1 MPCTNSVASEDFA
14 DFIAPYFTAPE
25 EFMRSQGTD
34 CIDFVNS
41 TLAVVY
47 VPLSTVTP
55 FTYTSYTYSAVPKL
69 YSLLDVTSMDT
80 AGITAASEL
89 PVLGNQGAGV
99 IVGFV
104 DTGINYTDS
113 LFRNADG
120 STRIIGIWDQTIE
133 PTTALDTGAFQDSDK
148 PRSIS
153 EEFNSEDSRNLNL
166 SVNSNSSTNS
176 SNFDYINNG
185 SLETAFDFPALYG
198 TQYTAAQ
205 INQALNSDDPASIVP
220 TRDENGHGTFLASIA
235 AGNRDERAGFSGAAP
250 RASIAMVKLKPAKQ
264 YLRDFYLIQDGTDA
278 YQENDIMMGVSYL
291 YFLARKYSMPLVVCI
306 PLGTNMGSH
315 MGMSRLGQY
324 LNQVSLS
331 NGSAVITAAGN
342 ETGAR
347 HHFRAVMDADTDEV
361 TAELRVGER
370 EAGFSME
377 LWAEDVGVYTVG
389 FISPTGE
396 VAREI
401 SVPLR
406 GENTVSFLLEQSQIT
421 VYTQIADVSA
431 GSQFIFMR
439 FEKPM
444 SGIWRILIRNS
455 LDIRETFH
463 LWLPVRGFISD
474 ETYFLRPDPDTI
486 VTDPGNAQYPITVT
500 AYDHT
505 RNSIYIHASRGYS
518 RSGQIKPDLAAP
530 GVNILG
536 ASASGRRL
544 TRMSGTSV
552 SAAHLAGA
560 AAILLHWGVLDG
572 NYPYLNTPVLKSIFV
587 RGAQRNPALTY
598 PNREFGYGT
607 LDLYEA
613 FLRLRNI

>member
-1 MPCTNSVASEDFA
+1 MSCTNSVASEDFA
-14 DFIAPYFTAPE
+14 DFIAPYFTTPE
-25 EFMRSQGTD
+25 EFIRSQGTD

-55 FTYTSYTYSAVPKL
+55 STYTSYTYSAVPKL
-69 YSLLDVTSMDT
+69 YSLLDVTSMDA
-80 AGITAASEL
+80 AGITPAGEL
-89 PVLGNQGAGV
+89 PVLNNQGAGV

-113 LFRNADG
+113 LFRNVDG
-120 STRIIGIWDQTIE
+120 STRIIGIWDQTNN
-133 PTTALDTGAFQDSDK
+133 SD
-148 PRSIS
+148 
-153 EEFNSEDSRNLNL
+153 
-166 SVNSNSSTNS
+166 NSNNIE
-176 SNFDYINNG
+176 N
-185 SLETAFDFPALYG
+185 ETAKPFSAFSALYG
-198 TQYTAAQ
+198 TQYTAEE
-205 INQALNSDDPASIVP
+205 INLALSSDNPASIVP

-250 RASIAMVKLKPAKQ
+250 QASIAMVKLKPAKQ
-264 YLRDFYLIQDGTDA
+264 YLRDFYLIQDGADA

-347 HHFRAVMDADTDEV
+347 HHFRAVMDASTDEV

-377 LWAEDVGVYTVG
+377 LWAENMGVYTVG

-406 GENTVSFLLEQSQIT
+406 GENTVSFLLEQTQIT

-439 FEKPM
+439 FENPM

-463 LWLPVRGFISD
+463 LWLPVRGFITD
-474 ETYFLRPDPDTI
+474 ETYFLRPDPDTTI
-486 VTDPGNAQYPITVT
+486 TDPGNARYPITVT

-505 RNSIYIHASRGYS
+505 KNSIYIHASRGYS
-518 RSGQIKPDLAAP
+518 LSGRIKPDLAAP

-536 ASASGRRL
+536 ASVSGRRL

-560 AAILLHWGVLDG
+560 AAILLNWGVLNA

-607 LDLYEA
+607 LNLYEA
-613 FLRLRNI
+613 FLHLRNL

>member
-1 MPCTNSVASEDFA
+1 MSCTNSVASEDFA
-14 DFIAPYFTAPE
+14 DFIAPYFTTPE
-25 EFMRSQGTD
+25 EFIRSQGTD

-55 FTYTSYTYSAVPKL
+55 STYTSYTYSAVPKL
-69 YSLLDVTSMDT
+69 YSLLDVTSMDA
-80 AGITAASEL
+80 AGITPAGEL
-89 PVLGNQGAGV
+89 PVLNNQGAGV

-113 LFRNADG
+113 LFRNVDG
-120 STRIIGIWDQTIE
+120 STRIIGIWDQTNN
-133 PTTALDTGAFQDSDK
+133 SD
-148 PRSIS
+148 
-153 EEFNSEDSRNLNL
+153 
-166 SVNSNSSTNS
+166 NSNNIE
-176 SNFDYINNG
+176 N
-185 SLETAFDFPALYG
+185 ETVKPFSAFSALYG
-198 TQYTAAQ
+198 TQYTAEE
-205 INQALNSDDPASIVP
+205 INLALNSDNPASIVP

-250 RASIAMVKLKPAKQ
+250 QASIAMVKLKPAKQ
-264 YLRDFYLIQDGTDA
+264 YLRDFYLIQDGAEA

-347 HHFRAVMDADTDEV
+347 HHFRAVMDASTDEV

-377 LWAEDVGVYTVG
+377 LWAENMGVYTVG

-406 GENTVSFLLEQSQIT
+406 GENTVSFLLEQTQIT
-421 VYTQIADVSA
+421 VYTQIADVSS

-439 FEKPM
+439 FETPM

-463 LWLPVRGFISD
+463 IWLPVRGFISD

-486 VTDPGNAQYPITVT
+486 ITDPGNARYPITVT

-505 RNSIYIHASRGYS
+505 KNSIYIHASRGYS
-518 RSGQIKPDLAAP
+518 LSGRIKPDLAAP

-536 ASASGRRL
+536 ASVSGRRL

-560 AAILLHWGVLDG
+560 AAILLNWGVLNA

-613 FLRLRNI
+613 FLHLRNL

>member
-1 MPCTNSVASEDFA
+1 MSCTNSVASEDFA
-14 DFIAPYFTAPE
+14 DFIAPYFTTPE
-25 EFMRSQGTD
+25 EFIRSQGTD

-55 FTYTSYTYSAVPKL
+55 STYTSYTYSAVPKL
-69 YSLLDVTSMDT
+69 YSLLDVTSMDA
-80 AGITAASEL
+80 AGITPAGEL
-89 PVLGNQGAGV
+89 PVLNNQGSGV

-113 LFRNADG
+113 LFRNVDG
-120 STRIIGIWDQTIE
+120 STRIIGIWDQTNN
-133 PTTALDTGAFQDSDK
+133 SD
-148 PRSIS
+148 
-153 EEFNSEDSRNLNL
+153 
-166 SVNSNSSTNS
+166 NSNNIE
-176 SNFDYINNG
+176 N
-185 SLETAFDFPALYG
+185 ETAKPFSAFSALYG
-198 TQYTAAQ
+198 TQYTAEE
-205 INQALNSDDPASIVP
+205 INLALNSDNPASIVP

-264 YLRDFYLIQDGTDA
+264 YLRDFYLIRDGADA
-278 YQENDIMMGVSYL
+278 YQENDILMGVSYL
-291 YFLARKYSMPLVVCI
+291 YALAREYSMPLVVCI
-306 PLGTNMGSH
+306 ALGTNMGSH
-315 MGMSRLGQY
+315 MGTSRLGQY

-347 HHFRAVMDADTDEV
+347 HHFQAVMNADTDEI
-361 TAELRVGER
+361 TAELRVGEQ
-370 EAGFSME
+370 ETGFSME
-377 LWAEDVGVYTVG
+377 LWANEVGVYTVG

-396 VAREI
+396 VAKEI
-401 SVPLR
+401 PVPLR
-406 GENTVSFLLEQSQIT
+406 GENTLSFLLEQTQIT

-439 FEKPM
+439 FERPM

-474 ETYFLRPDPDTI
+474 ETYFLRPDPDTTI
-486 VTDPGNAQYPITVT
+486 TDPGNAQYPITVT

-536 ASASGRRL
+536 ASASGIRL
-544 TRMSGTSV
+544 TRMSGPSV
-552 SAAHLAGA
+552 AAAHLAGA
-560 AAILLHWGVLDG
+560 AAILLHWGLLNG
-572 NYPYLNTPVLKSIFV
+572 SYPYLNTPVLKSIFV

-598 PNREFGYGT
+598 PNREYGYGT
-607 LDLYEA
+607 LDLHEA
-613 FLRLRNI
+613 FLHLRNL

>member
-1 MPCTNSVASEDFA
+1 MSCTNSVASEDFA
-14 DFIAPYFTAPE
+14 DFIAPYFTTPE
-25 EFMRSQGTD
+25 EFIRSQGTD

-55 FTYTSYTYSAVPKL
+55 STYTSYTYSAVPKL
-69 YSLLDVTSMDT
+69 YSLLDVTSMDA
-80 AGITAASEL
+80 AGITPAGEL
-89 PVLGNQGAGV
+89 PVLNNQGAGV

-113 LFRNADG
+113 LFRNVDG
-120 STRIIGIWDQTIE
+120 STRIIGIWDQTNN
-133 PTTALDTGAFQDSDK
+133 SD
-148 PRSIS
+148 
-153 EEFNSEDSRNLNL
+153 
-166 SVNSNSSTNS
+166 NSNNIE
-176 SNFDYINNG
+176 N
-185 SLETAFDFPALYG
+185 ETAKPFSAFSALYG
-198 TQYTAAQ
+198 TQYTAEE
-205 INQALNSDDPASIVP
+205 INLALNSDNPASIVP

-250 RASIAMVKLKPAKQ
+250 QASIAMVKLKPAKQ
-264 YLRDFYLIQDGTDA
+264 YLRDFYLIQDGAEA

-306 PLGTNMGSH
+306 PLGTNIGSH

-377 LWAEDVGVYTVG
+377 LWAENMGAYTVG

-406 GENTVSFLLEQSQIT
+406 GENTVSFLLEQTQIT

-439 FEKPM
+439 FENPM

-463 LWLPVRGFISD
+463 IWLPVRGFITD

-486 VTDPGNAQYPITVT
+486 ITDPGNARYPITVT

-505 RNSIYIHASRGYS
+505 KNSIYIHASRGYS
-518 RSGQIKPDLAAP
+518 LSGRIKPDLAAP

-536 ASASGRRL
+536 ASVSGRRL

-560 AAILLHWGVLDG
+560 AAILLNWGVLNA

-607 LDLYEA
+607 LNLYEA
-613 FLRLRNI
+613 FLHLRNL

>member
-1 MPCTNSVASEDFA
+1 MSCTNSVASEDFA
-14 DFIAPYFTAPE
+14 DFIAPYFTTPE
-25 EFMRSQGTD
+25 EFIRSQGTD

-55 FTYTSYTYSAVPKL
+55 STYTSYTYSAVPKL
-69 YSLLDVTSMDT
+69 YSLLDVTSMDA
-80 AGITAASEL
+80 AGITPAGEL
-89 PVLGNQGAGV
+89 PVLNNQGAGV

-113 LFRNADG
+113 LFRNVDG
-120 STRIIGIWDQTIE
+120 STRIIGIWDQTNN
-133 PTTALDTGAFQDSDK
+133 SD
-148 PRSIS
+148 
-153 EEFNSEDSRNLNL
+153 
-166 SVNSNSSTNS
+166 NSNNIE
-176 SNFDYINNG
+176 N
-185 SLETAFDFPALYG
+185 ETAKPFSAFSALYG
-198 TQYTAAQ
+198 TQYTAEE
-205 INQALNSDDPASIVP
+205 INLALNSDNPASIVP
-220 TRDENGHGTFLASIA
+220 TRDENGHGTFQIIA

-250 RASIAMVKLKPAKQ
+250 QASIAMVKLKPAKQ
-264 YLRDFYLIQDGTDA
+264 YLRDFYLIRDGADA

-377 LWAEDVGVYTVG
+377 LWAENMGAYTVG

-406 GENTVSFLLEQSQIT
+406 GENTVSFLLEQTQIT

-439 FEKPM
+439 FENPM

-463 LWLPVRGFISD
+463 IWLPVRGFISD

-486 VTDPGNAQYPITVT
+486 ITDPGNARYPITVT

-505 RNSIYIHASRGYS
+505 KNSIYIHASRGYS
-518 RSGQIKPDLAAP
+518 LSGRIKPDLAAP

-536 ASASGRRL
+536 ASVSGRRL

-560 AAILLHWGVLDG
+560 AAILLNWGVLNA

-607 LDLYEA
+607 LNLYEA
-613 FLRLRNI
+613 FLHLRNL

>member
-1 MPCTNSVASEDFA
+1 MSCTNSVASEDFA
-14 DFIAPYFTAPE
+14 DFIAPYFTTPE
-25 EFMRSQGTD
+25 EFIRSQGTD
-34 CIDFVNS
+34 CVDFVNS

-69 YSLLDVTSMDT
+69 YSLLDVTSMDA
-80 AGITAASEL
+80 AGITTASGL
-89 PVLGNQGAGV
+89 PALGNQGAGV

-104 DTGINYTDS
+104 DTGINYMDP
-113 LFRNADG
+113 LFRNVDG
-120 STRIIGIWDQTIE
+120 STRIIGIWDQTNN
-133 PTTALDTGAFQDSDK
+133 SD
-148 PRSIS
+148 
-153 EEFNSEDSRNLNL
+153 
-166 SVNSNSSTNS
+166 NSNNIE
-176 SNFDYINNG
+176 N
-185 SLETAFDFPALYG
+185 ETAKPFSAFSALYG

-205 INQALNSDDPASIVP
+205 INLALNSDNPASIVP

-264 YLRDFYLIQDGTDA
+264 YLRDFYLIQDGAEA

-377 LWAEDVGVYTVG
+377 LWAENMGAYTVG

-406 GENTVSFLLEQSQIT
+406 GENTVSFLLEQTQIT

-439 FEKPM
+439 FENPM

-463 LWLPVRGFISD
+463 IWLPVRGFISD
-474 ETYFLRPDPDTI
+474 ETYFLRPDPDTTI
-486 VTDPGNAQYPITVT
+486 TDPGNARYPITVT

-505 RNSIYIHASRGYS
+505 KNSIYIHASRGYS
-518 RSGQIKPDLAAP
+518 LSGRIKPDLAAP

-536 ASASGRRL
+536 ASVSGRRL

-560 AAILLHWGVLDG
+560 AAILLNWGVLNA

-598 PNREFGYGT
+598 PNREFGYGM

-613 FLRLRNI
+613 FLRLRNL

>member
-1 MPCTNSVASEDFA
+1 MSCTNSVASEDFA
-14 DFIAPYFTAPE
+14 DFIAPYFTTPE
-25 EFMRSQGTD
+25 EFIRSQGTD

-55 FTYTSYTYSAVPKL
+55 STYTSYTYSAVPKL
-69 YSLLDVTSMDT
+69 YSLLDVTSMDA
-80 AGITAASEL
+80 AGITAAGEL
-89 PVLGNQGAGV
+89 PVLNNQGAGV

-113 LFRNADG
+113 LFRNVDG
-120 STRIIGIWDQTIE
+120 STRIIGIWDQTNN
-133 PTTALDTGAFQDSDK
+133 SD
-148 PRSIS
+148 
-153 EEFNSEDSRNLNL
+153 
-166 SVNSNSSTNS
+166 NSNNIE
-176 SNFDYINNG
+176 N
-185 SLETAFDFPALYG
+185 ETAKPFSAFSALYG
-198 TQYTAAQ
+198 TQYTAEE
-205 INQALNSDDPASIVP
+205 INLALNSDNPASIVP

-250 RASIAMVKLKPAKQ
+250 QASIAMVKLKPAKQ
-264 YLRDFYLIQDGTDA
+264 YLRDFYLIQDGAEA

-306 PLGTNMGSH
+306 PLGTNIGSH

-347 HHFRAVMDADTDEV
+347 HHFRAVMDASTDEV

-377 LWAEDVGVYTVG
+377 LWAENMGVYTVG

-406 GENTVSFLLEQSQIT
+406 GENTVSFLLEQTQIT

-439 FEKPM
+439 FETPM

-463 LWLPVRGFISD
+463 LWLPVRGFITD

-486 VTDPGNAQYPITVT
+486 ITDPGNARYPITVT

-505 RNSIYIHASRGYS
+505 KNSIYIHASRGYS
-518 RSGQIKPDLAAP
+518 LSGRIKPDLAAP

-536 ASASGRRL
+536 ASVSGRRL

-560 AAILLHWGVLDG
+560 AAILLNWGVLNA

-613 FLRLRNI
+613 FLHLRNL

>member
-1 MPCTNSVASEDFA
+1 MSCTSSVASEDFA
-14 DFIAPYFTAPE
+14 DFIAPYFTTPE
-25 EFMRSQGTD
+25 EFIRSQGTD

-55 FTYTSYTYSAVPKL
+55 STYTSYTYSAVPKL
-69 YSLLDVTSMDT
+69 YSLLDVTSMDA
-80 AGITAASEL
+80 AGITPAGEL
-89 PVLGNQGAGV
+89 PVLNNQGAGV

-113 LFRNADG
+113 LFRNVDG
-120 STRIIGIWDQTIE
+120 STRIIGIWDQTNN
-133 PTTALDTGAFQDSDK
+133 SD
-148 PRSIS
+148 
-153 EEFNSEDSRNLNL
+153 
-166 SVNSNSSTNS
+166 NSNNIE
-176 SNFDYINNG
+176 N
-185 SLETAFDFPALYG
+185 ETAKPFSAFSALYG
-198 TQYTAAQ
+198 TQYTAEE
-205 INQALNSDDPASIVP
+205 INLALNSDNPASIVP

-250 RASIAMVKLKPAKQ
+250 QASIAMVKLKPAKQ
-264 YLRDFYLIQDGTDA
+264 YLRDFYLIQDGAEA

-377 LWAEDVGVYTVG
+377 LWAENMGAYTVG

-406 GENTVSFLLEQSQIT
+406 GENTVSFLLEQTQIT
-421 VYTQIADVSA
+421 VYTQIADVSS

-439 FEKPM
+439 FENPM

-463 LWLPVRGFISD
+463 IWLPVRGFISD
-474 ETYFLRPDPDTI
+474 ETYFLRPDPDTTI
-486 VTDPGNAQYPITVT
+486 TDPGNARYPITVT

-505 RNSIYIHASRGYS
+505 KNSIYIHASRGYS
-518 RSGQIKPDLAAP
+518 LSGQIKPDLAAP

-536 ASASGRRL
+536 ASVSGRRL

-560 AAILLHWGVLDG
+560 AAILLNWGVLNA

-607 LDLYEA
+607 LNLYEA
-613 FLRLRNI
+613 FLHLRNL

>member
-1 MPCTNSVASEDFA
+1 MSCTNSVASEDFA
-14 DFIAPYFTAPE
+14 DFIAPYFTTPE
-25 EFMRSQGTD
+25 EFIRSQGTD

-55 FTYTSYTYSAVPKL
+55 STYTSYTYSAVPKL
-69 YSLLDVTSMDT
+69 YSLLDVTSMDA
-80 AGITAASEL
+80 AGITAAGEL
-89 PVLGNQGAGV
+89 PVLNNQGAGV

-113 LFRNADG
+113 LFRNVDG
-120 STRIIGIWDQTIE
+120 STRIIGIWDQTNN
-133 PTTALDTGAFQDSDK
+133 SD
-148 PRSIS
+148 
-153 EEFNSEDSRNLNL
+153 
-166 SVNSNSSTNS
+166 NSNNIE
-176 SNFDYINNG
+176 N
-185 SLETAFDFPALYG
+185 ETAKPFSAFSALYG
-198 TQYTAAQ
+198 TQYTAEE
-205 INQALNSDDPASIVP
+205 INLALNSDNPASIVP

-250 RASIAMVKLKPAKQ
+250 QASIAMVKLKPAKQ
-264 YLRDFYLIQDGTDA
+264 YLRDFYLIQDGAEA

-377 LWAEDVGVYTVG
+377 LWAENMGAYTVG

-406 GENTVSFLLEQSQIT
+406 GENTVSFLLEQTQIT
-421 VYTQIADVSA
+421 VYTQIADVSS

-439 FEKPM
+439 FENPM

-463 LWLPVRGFISD
+463 IWLPVRGFISD

-486 VTDPGNAQYPITVT
+486 ITDPGNARYPITVT

-505 RNSIYIHASRGYS
+505 KNSIYIHASRGYS
-518 RSGQIKPDLAAP
+518 LSGRIKPDLAAP

-536 ASASGRRL
+536 ASVSGRRL

-560 AAILLHWGVLDG
+560 AAILLNWGVLNA

-607 LDLYEA
+607 LNLYEA
-613 FLRLRNI
+613 FLHLRNL

>member
-1 MPCTNSVASEDFA
+1 MSCTNSVASEDFA
-14 DFIAPYFTAPE
+14 DFIAPYFTTPE
-25 EFMRSQGTD
+25 EFIRSQGTD

-55 FTYTSYTYSAVPKL
+55 STYTSYTYSAVPKL
-69 YSLLDVTSMDT
+69 YSLLDVTSMDA
-80 AGITAASEL
+80 AGITPAGEL
-89 PVLGNQGAGV
+89 PVLNNQGAGV

-113 LFRNADG
+113 LFRNVDG
-120 STRIIGIWDQTIE
+120 STRIIGIWDQTNN
-133 PTTALDTGAFQDSDK
+133 SD
-148 PRSIS
+148 
-153 EEFNSEDSRNLNL
+153 
-166 SVNSNSSTNS
+166 NSNNIE
-176 SNFDYINNG
+176 N
-185 SLETAFDFPALYG
+185 ETAKPFSAFSALYG
-198 TQYTAAQ
+198 TQYTAEE
-205 INQALNSDDPASIVP
+205 INLALNSDNPASIVP

-250 RASIAMVKLKPAKQ
+250 QASIAMVKLKPAKQ
-264 YLRDFYLIQDGTDA
+264 YLRDFYLIQDGAEA

-377 LWAEDVGVYTVG
+377 LWAENMGAYTVG

-406 GENTVSFLLEQSQIT
+406 GENTVSFLLEQTQIT

-439 FEKPM
+439 FENPM

-463 LWLPVRGFISD
+463 LWLPIRGFITD

-486 VTDPGNAQYPITVT
+486 ITDPGNARYPITVT

-505 RNSIYIHASRGYS
+505 KNSIYIHASRGYS
-518 RSGQIKPDLAAP
+518 LSGRIKPDLAAP

-536 ASASGRRL
+536 ASVSGRRL

-560 AAILLHWGVLDG
+560 AAILLNWGVLNA

-607 LDLYEA
+607 LNLYEA
-613 FLRLRNI
+613 FLHLRNL

>member
-1 MPCTNSVASEDFA
+1 MSCTNSVASEDFA
-14 DFIAPYFTAPE
+14 DFIAPYFTTPE
-25 EFMRSQGTD
+25 EFIRSQGTD

-55 FTYTSYTYSAVPKL
+55 STYTSYTYSAVPKL
-69 YSLLDVTSMDT
+69 YSLLDVTSMDA
-80 AGITAASEL
+80 AGITPAGEL
-89 PVLGNQGAGV
+89 PVLNNQGAGV

-113 LFRNADG
+113 LFRNVDG
-120 STRIIGIWDQTIE
+120 STRIIGIWDQTNN
-133 PTTALDTGAFQDSDK
+133 SD
-148 PRSIS
+148 
-153 EEFNSEDSRNLNL
+153 
-166 SVNSNSSTNS
+166 NSNNIE
-176 SNFDYINNG
+176 N
-185 SLETAFDFPALYG
+185 ETAKPFSAFSALYG
-198 TQYTAAQ
+198 TQYTAEE
-205 INQALNSDDPASIVP
+205 INLALNSDNPASIVP

-250 RASIAMVKLKPAKQ
+250 QASIAMVKLKPAKQ
-264 YLRDFYLIQDGTDA
+264 YLRDFYLIQDGAEA

-377 LWAEDVGVYTVG
+377 LWAENMGAYTVG

-406 GENTVSFLLEQSQIT
+406 GENTVSFLLEQTQIT

-439 FEKPM
+439 FENPM

-463 LWLPVRGFISD
+463 LWLPVRGFITD

-486 VTDPGNAQYPITVT
+486 ITDPGNARYPITVT

-505 RNSIYIHASRGYS
+505 KNSIYIHASRGYS
-518 RSGQIKPDLAAP
+518 LSGRIKPDLAAP

-536 ASASGRRL
+536 ASVSGRRL

-560 AAILLHWGVLDG
+560 AAILLNWGVLNA

-607 LDLYEA
+607 LNLYEA
-613 FLRLRNI
+613 FLHLRNL

>member
-1 MPCTNSVASEDFA
+1 MSCTNSVASEDFA
-14 DFIAPYFTAPE
+14 DFIAPYFTTPE
-25 EFMRSQGTD
+25 EFIRSQGTD

-55 FTYTSYTYSAVPKL
+55 STYTSYTYSAVPKL
-69 YSLLDVTSMDT
+69 YSLLDVTSMDA
-80 AGITAASEL
+80 AGITPAGEL
-89 PVLGNQGAGV
+89 PVLNNQGAGV

-113 LFRNADG
+113 LFRNVDG
-120 STRIIGIWDQTIE
+120 STRIIGIWDQTNN
-133 PTTALDTGAFQDSDK
+133 SD
-148 PRSIS
+148 
-153 EEFNSEDSRNLNL
+153 
-166 SVNSNSSTNS
+166 NSNNIE
-176 SNFDYINNG
+176 N
-185 SLETAFDFPALYG
+185 ETAKPFSAFSALYG
-198 TQYTAAQ
+198 TQYTAEE
-205 INQALNSDDPASIVP
+205 INLALNSDNPASIVP

-250 RASIAMVKLKPAKQ
+250 QASIAMVKLKPAKQ
-264 YLRDFYLIQDGTDA
+264 YLRDFYLIQDGAEA

-306 PLGTNMGSH
+306 PLGTNIGSH

-377 LWAEDVGVYTVG
+377 LWAENMGVYTVG

-406 GENTVSFLLEQSQIT
+406 GENTVSFLLEQTQIT
-421 VYTQIADVSA
+421 VYTQIADVSS

-439 FEKPM
+439 FENPM

-463 LWLPVRGFISD
+463 LWLPVRGFITD

-486 VTDPGNAQYPITVT
+486 ITDPGNARYPITVT

-505 RNSIYIHASRGYS
+505 KNSIYIHASRGYS
-518 RSGQIKPDLAAP
+518 LSGRIKPDLAAP

-536 ASASGRRL
+536 ASVSGRRL

-560 AAILLHWGVLDG
+560 AAILLNWGVLNA

-607 LDLYEA
+607 LNLYEA
-613 FLRLRNI
+613 FLHLRNL

>member
-1 MPCTNSVASEDFA
+1 MSCTNSVASEDFA
-14 DFIAPYFTAPE
+14 DFIAPYFTTPE
-25 EFMRSQGTD
+25 EFIRSQGTD

-55 FTYTSYTYSAVPKL
+55 STYTSYTYSAVPKL
-69 YSLLDVTSMDT
+69 YSLLDVTSMDA
-80 AGITAASEL
+80 AGITPAGEL
-89 PVLGNQGAGV
+89 PVLNNQGAGV

-113 LFRNADG
+113 LFRNVDG
-120 STRIIGIWDQTIE
+120 STRIIGIWDQTNN
-133 PTTALDTGAFQDSDK
+133 SD
-148 PRSIS
+148 
-153 EEFNSEDSRNLNL
+153 
-166 SVNSNSSTNS
+166 NSNNIE
-176 SNFDYINNG
+176 N
-185 SLETAFDFPALYG
+185 ETAKPISAFSALYG
-198 TQYTAAQ
+198 TQYTAEE
-205 INQALNSDDPASIVP
+205 INLALNSDNPASIVP

-250 RASIAMVKLKPAKQ
+250 QASIAMVKLKPAKQ
-264 YLRDFYLIQDGTDA
+264 YLRDFYLIRDGADA

-306 PLGTNMGSH
+306 PLGTNIGSH

-347 HHFRAVMDADTDEV
+347 HHFRAVMDASTDEV

-377 LWAEDVGVYTVG
+377 LWAENMGVYTVG

-406 GENTVSFLLEQSQIT
+406 GENTVSFLLEQTQIT

-439 FEKPM
+439 FENPM

-463 LWLPVRGFISD
+463 IWLPVRGFITD

-486 VTDPGNAQYPITVT
+486 ITDPGNARYPITVT

-505 RNSIYIHASRGYS
+505 KNSIYIHASRGYS
-518 RSGQIKPDLAAP
+518 LSGRIKPDLAAP

-536 ASASGRRL
+536 ASVSGRRL

-560 AAILLHWGVLDG
+560 AAILLNWGVLNA

-607 LDLYEA
+607 LNLYEA
-613 FLRLRNI
+613 FLHLRNL

>member
-1 MPCTNSVASEDFA
+1 MSCTNSVASEDFA
-14 DFIAPYFTAPE
+14 DFIAPYFTTPE
-25 EFMRSQGTD
+25 EFIRSQGTD

-55 FTYTSYTYSAVPKL
+55 STYTSYTYSAVPKL
-69 YSLLDVTSMDT
+69 YSLLDVTSMDA
-80 AGITAASEL
+80 AGITPAGEL
-89 PVLGNQGAGV
+89 PVLNNQGAGV

-113 LFRNADG
+113 LFRNVDG
-120 STRIIGIWDQTIE
+120 STRIIGIWDQTNN
-133 PTTALDTGAFQDSDK
+133 SD
-148 PRSIS
+148 
-153 EEFNSEDSRNLNL
+153 
-166 SVNSNSSTNS
+166 NSNNIE
-176 SNFDYINNG
+176 N
-185 SLETAFDFPALYG
+185 ETVKPFSAFSALYG
-198 TQYTAAQ
+198 TQYTAEE
-205 INQALNSDDPASIVP
+205 INLALNSDNPASIVP

-250 RASIAMVKLKPAKQ
+250 QASIAMVKLKPAKQ
-264 YLRDFYLIQDGTDA
+264 YLRDFYLIQDGAEA

-306 PLGTNMGSH
+306 PLGTNIGSH

-377 LWAEDVGVYTVG
+377 LWAENMGVYTVG

-406 GENTVSFLLEQSQIT
+406 GENTVSFLLEQTQIT
-421 VYTQIADVSA
+421 VYTQIADVSS

-439 FEKPM
+439 FENPM

-463 LWLPVRGFISD
+463 LWLPVRGFITD

-486 VTDPGNAQYPITVT
+486 ITDPGNARYPITVT

-505 RNSIYIHASRGYS
+505 KNSIYIHASRGYS
-518 RSGQIKPDLAAP
+518 LSGRIKPDLAAP

-536 ASASGRRL
+536 ASVSGRRL

-560 AAILLHWGVLDG
+560 AAILLNWGVLNA

-587 RGAQRNPALTY
+587 RGAKRNPALTY

-613 FLRLRNI
+613 FLHLRNL

>member
-1 MPCTNSVASEDFA
+1 MSCTNSVASEDFA
-14 DFIAPYFTAPE
+14 DFIAPYFTTPE
-25 EFMRSQGTD
+25 EFIRSQGTD

-69 YSLLDVTSMDT
+69 YSLLDVTSMDA
-80 AGITAASEL
+80 AGITTASGL
-89 PVLGNQGAGV
+89 PALGNQGAGV

-104 DTGINYTDS
+104 DTGINYMDP
-113 LFRNADG
+113 LFRNVDG
-120 STRIIGIWDQTIE
+120 STRIVGIWDQTNN
-133 PTTALDTGAFQDSDK
+133 SD
-148 PRSIS
+148 
-153 EEFNSEDSRNLNL
+153 
-166 SVNSNSSTNS
+166 NSNNMENEAAKPFS
-176 SNFDYINNG
+176 
-185 SLETAFDFPALYG
+185 AFSALYG

-205 INQALNSDDPASIVP
+205 INLALNSDDPVSIVP

-250 RASIAMVKLKPAKQ
+250 QASIAMVKLKPAKQ
-264 YLRDFYLIQDGTDA
+264 YLRDFYLIQDGAEA

-347 HHFRAVMDADTDEV
+347 HHFQAVMDADTDEV

-377 LWAEDVGVYTVG
+377 LWAADVGVYTVG

-396 VAREI
+396 VTRGI

-406 GENTVSFLLEQSQIT
+406 GENTVSFLLEQTRIT

-439 FEKPM
+439 FENPM
-444 SGIWRILIRNS
+444 SGIWRILIQNS

-474 ETYFLRPDPDTI
+474 ETYFLRPNPDTI
-486 VTDPGNAQYPITVT
+486 ITDPGNAQYPITVT

-536 ASASGRRL
+536 ASSSGRRL

-560 AAILLHWGVLDG
+560 AAILLNWGILDG

-598 PNREFGYGT
+598 PNREFGYGM

-613 FLRLRNI
+613 FLRLRNL

>member
-1 MPCTNSVASEDFA
+1 MSCTNSVASEDFA
-14 DFIAPYFTAPE
+14 DFIAPYFTTPE
-25 EFMRSQGTD
+25 EFIRSQGTD

-55 FTYTSYTYSAVPKL
+55 STYTSYTYSAVPKL
-69 YSLLDVTSMDT
+69 YSLLDVTSMDA
-80 AGITAASEL
+80 AGITPAGEL
-89 PVLGNQGAGV
+89 PVLNNQGAGV

-113 LFRNADG
+113 LFRNVDG
-120 STRIIGIWDQTIE
+120 STRIIGIWDQTNN
-133 PTTALDTGAFQDSDK
+133 SD
-148 PRSIS
+148 
-153 EEFNSEDSRNLNL
+153 
-166 SVNSNSSTNS
+166 NSNNIE
-176 SNFDYINNG
+176 N
-185 SLETAFDFPALYG
+185 ETAKPFSAFSALYG
-198 TQYTAAQ
+198 TQYTAEE
-205 INQALNSDDPASIVP
+205 INLALNSDNPASIVP

-250 RASIAMVKLKPAKQ
+250 QASIAMVKLKPAKQ
-264 YLRDFYLIQDGTDA
+264 YLRDFYLIQDGAEA

-377 LWAEDVGVYTVG
+377 LWAENMGAYTVG

-406 GENTVSFLLEQSQIT
+406 GENTVSFLLEQTQIT
-421 VYTQIADVSA
+421 VYTQIADVSS

-439 FEKPM
+439 FENPM

-463 LWLPVRGFISD
+463 IWLPVRGFISD

-486 VTDPGNAQYPITVT
+486 ITDPGNARYTITVT
-500 AYDHT
+500 ANDHT
-505 RNSIYIHASRGYS
+505 KNSIYIHASRGYS
-518 RSGQIKPDLAAP
+518 LSGRIKPDLAAP

-536 ASASGRRL
+536 ASVSGRRL

-560 AAILLHWGVLDG
+560 AAILLNWGVLNA

-607 LDLYEA
+607 LNLYEA
-613 FLRLRNI
+613 FLHLRNL

>member
-1 MPCTNSVASEDFA
+1 MSCTNSVASEDFA
-14 DFIAPYFTAPE
+14 EFIAPYFTTPE
-25 EFMRSQGTD
+25 EFIRSQGTD

-55 FTYTSYTYSAVPKL
+55 STYTSYTYSAVPKL
-69 YSLLDVTSMDT
+69 YSLLDVTSMDA
-80 AGITAASEL
+80 AGITPAGEL
-89 PVLGNQGAGV
+89 PVLNNQGAGV

-120 STRIIGIWDQTIE
+120 STRIIGIWDQTNN
-133 PTTALDTGAFQDSDK
+133 SD
-148 PRSIS
+148 
-153 EEFNSEDSRNLNL
+153 
-166 SVNSNSSTNS
+166 NSNNIE
-176 SNFDYINNG
+176 N
-185 SLETAFDFPALYG
+185 ETAKPFSAFSALYG
-198 TQYTAAQ
+198 TQYTAEE
-205 INQALNSDDPASIVP
+205 INLALNSDNPASIVP

-235 AGNRDERAGFSGAAP
+235 AGNRDERAEFSGAAP
-250 RASIAMVKLKPAKQ
+250 QASIAMVKLKPAKQ
-264 YLRDFYLIQDGTDA
+264 YLRDFYLIQDGADA

-377 LWAEDVGVYTVG
+377 LWAENMGAYTVG

-406 GENTVSFLLEQSQIT
+406 GENTVSFLLEQTQIT
-421 VYTQIADVSA
+421 VYTQIADVSS

-439 FEKPM
+439 FENPM

-463 LWLPVRGFISD
+463 IWLPVRGFISD

-486 VTDPGNAQYPITVT
+486 ITDPGNARYLITVT

-505 RNSIYIHASRGYS
+505 KNSIYIHASRGYS
-518 RSGQIKPDLAAP
+518 LSGRIKPDLAAP

-536 ASASGRRL
+536 ASVSGRRL

-560 AAILLHWGVLDG
+560 AAILLNWGVLNA

-607 LDLYEA
+607 LNLYEA
-613 FLRLRNI
+613 FLHLRNL

>member
-1 MPCTNSVASEDFA
+1 MSCTNSVASEDFA
-14 DFIAPYFTAPE
+14 DFIAPYFTTPE
-25 EFMRSQGTD
+25 EFIRSQGTD

-55 FTYTSYTYSAVPKL
+55 STYTSYTYSAVPKL
-69 YSLLDVTSMDT
+69 YSLLDVTSMDA
-80 AGITAASEL
+80 AGITPAGEL
-89 PVLGNQGAGV
+89 PVLNNQGAGV

-113 LFRNADG
+113 LFRNVDG
-120 STRIIGIWDQTIE
+120 STRIIGIWDQTNN
-133 PTTALDTGAFQDSDK
+133 SD
-148 PRSIS
+148 
-153 EEFNSEDSRNLNL
+153 
-166 SVNSNSSTNS
+166 NSNNIE
-176 SNFDYINNG
+176 N
-185 SLETAFDFPALYG
+185 ETAKPFSAFSALYG
-198 TQYTAAQ
+198 TQYTAEE
-205 INQALNSDDPASIVP
+205 INLALNSDNPASIVP

-250 RASIAMVKLKPAKQ
+250 QASIAMVKLKPAKQ
-264 YLRDFYLIQDGTDA
+264 YLRDFYLIQDGAEA

-347 HHFRAVMDADTDEV
+347 HHFRAVMDASTDEV

-377 LWAEDVGVYTVG
+377 LWAENMGAYTVG

-406 GENTVSFLLEQSQIT
+406 GENTVSFLLEQTQIT
-421 VYTQIADVSA
+421 VYTQIADVSS

-439 FEKPM
+439 FENPM

-463 LWLPVRGFISD
+463 IWLPVRGFISD

-486 VTDPGNAQYPITVT
+486 ITDPGNARYPITVT

-505 RNSIYIHASRGYS
+505 KNSIYIHASRGYS
-518 RSGQIKPDLAAP
+518 LSGRIKPDLAAP

-536 ASASGRRL
+536 ASVSGRRL
-544 TRMSGTSV
+544 IRMSGTSV

-560 AAILLHWGVLDG
+560 AAILLNWGVLNA

-607 LDLYEA
+607 LNLYEA
-613 FLRLRNI
+613 FLHLRNL

>member
-1 MPCTNSVASEDFA
+1 MSCTNSVASEDFA
-14 DFIAPYFTAPE
+14 DFIAPYFTTPE
-25 EFMRSQGTD
+25 EFIRSQGTD

-55 FTYTSYTYSAVPKL
+55 STYTSYTYSAVPKL
-69 YSLLDVTSMDT
+69 YSLLDVTSMDA
-80 AGITAASEL
+80 AGITPAGEL
-89 PVLGNQGAGV
+89 PVLNNQGAGV

-113 LFRNADG
+113 LFRNVDG
-120 STRIIGIWDQTIE
+120 STRIIGIWDQTNN
-133 PTTALDTGAFQDSDK
+133 SD
-148 PRSIS
+148 
-153 EEFNSEDSRNLNL
+153 
-166 SVNSNSSTNS
+166 NSNNIE
-176 SNFDYINNG
+176 N
-185 SLETAFDFPALYG
+185 ETVKPFSAFSALYG
-198 TQYTAAQ
+198 TQYTAEE
-205 INQALNSDDPASIVP
+205 INLALNSDNPASIVP

-250 RASIAMVKLKPAKQ
+250 QASIAMVKLKPAKQ
-264 YLRDFYLIQDGTDA
+264 YLRDFYLIQDGAEA

-291 YFLARKYSMPLVVCI
+291 YFLARKYFMPLVVCI
-306 PLGTNMGSH
+306 PLGTNIGSH

-347 HHFRAVMDADTDEV
+347 HHFRAVMDASTDEV

-377 LWAEDVGVYTVG
+377 LWAENMGVYTVG

-406 GENTVSFLLEQSQIT
+406 GENTVSFLLEQTQIT

-439 FEKPM
+439 FENPM

-463 LWLPVRGFISD
+463 LWLPVRGFITD

-486 VTDPGNAQYPITVT
+486 ITDPGNARYPITVT

-505 RNSIYIHASRGYS
+505 KNSIYIHASRGYS
-518 RSGQIKPDLAAP
+518 LSGRIKPDLAAP

-536 ASASGRRL
+536 ASVSGRRL

-560 AAILLHWGVLDG
+560 AAILLNWGVLNA

-613 FLRLRNI
+613 FLHLRNL

>member
-1 MPCTNSVASEDFA
+1 MSCTNSVASEDFA
-14 DFIAPYFTAPE
+14 DFIAPYFTTPE
-25 EFMRSQGTD
+25 EYIRSQGTD

-55 FTYTSYTYSAVPKL
+55 STYTSYTYSAVPKL
-69 YSLLDVTSMDT
+69 YSLLDVTSMDA
-80 AGITAASEL
+80 AGITPAGEL
-89 PVLGNQGAGV
+89 PVLNNQGAGV

-113 LFRNADG
+113 LFRNVDG
-120 STRIIGIWDQTIE
+120 STRIIGIWDQTNN
-133 PTTALDTGAFQDSDK
+133 SD
-148 PRSIS
+148 
-153 EEFNSEDSRNLNL
+153 
-166 SVNSNSSTNS
+166 NSNNIE
-176 SNFDYINNG
+176 N
-185 SLETAFDFPALYG
+185 ETAKPFSAFSALYG
-198 TQYTAAQ
+198 TQYTAEE
-205 INQALNSDDPASIVP
+205 INLALNSDNPASIVP

-250 RASIAMVKLKPAKQ
+250 QASIAMVKLKPAKQ
-264 YLRDFYLIQDGTDA
+264 YLRDFYLIQDGAEA

-347 HHFRAVMDADTDEV
+347 HHFQAVMDADTDEV

-377 LWAEDVGVYTVG
+377 LWAADVGVYTVG

-396 VAREI
+396 VARRI

-406 GENTVSFLLEQSQIT
+406 GENTVSFLLEQTRIT
-421 VYTQIADVSA
+421 VYTQIADVSS

-439 FEKPM
+439 FENPM
-444 SGIWRILIRNS
+444 SGIWRILIRNT

-463 LWLPVRGFISD
+463 IWLPVRGFISD
-474 ETYFLRPDPDTI
+474 ETYFLRPDPDTTI
-486 VTDPGNAQYPITVT
+486 TDPGNARYPITVT

-505 RNSIYIHASRGYS
+505 KNSIYIHASRGYS
-518 RSGQIKPDLAAP
+518 LSGRIKPDLAAP

-536 ASASGRRL
+536 ASVSGRRL

-560 AAILLHWGVLDG
+560 AAILLNWGVLNA

-607 LDLYEA
+607 LNLYEA
-613 FLRLRNI
+613 FLHLRNL

>member
-1 MPCTNSVASEDFA
+1 MSCTNSVASEDFA
-14 DFIAPYFTAPE
+14 DFIAPYFTTPE
-25 EFMRSQGTD
+25 EFIRSQGTD

-55 FTYTSYTYSAVPKL
+55 STYTSYTYSAVPKL
-69 YSLLDVTSMDT
+69 YSLLDVTSMDA
-80 AGITAASEL
+80 AGITPAGEL
-89 PVLGNQGAGV
+89 PVLNNQGAGV

-113 LFRNADG
+113 LFRNVDG
-120 STRIIGIWDQTIE
+120 STRIIGIWDQTNN
-133 PTTALDTGAFQDSDK
+133 SD
-148 PRSIS
+148 
-153 EEFNSEDSRNLNL
+153 
-166 SVNSNSSTNS
+166 NSNNIE
-176 SNFDYINNG
+176 N
-185 SLETAFDFPALYG
+185 ETAKPFSAFSALYG
-198 TQYTAAQ
+198 TQYTAEE
-205 INQALNSDDPASIVP
+205 INLALNSDNPASIVP

-250 RASIAMVKLKPAKQ
+250 QASIAMVKLKPAKQ
-264 YLRDFYLIQDGTDA
+264 YLRDFYLIQDGAEA

-361 TAELRVGER
+361 IAELRVGER

-377 LWAEDVGVYTVG
+377 LWAENMGAYTVG

-406 GENTVSFLLEQSQIT
+406 GENTVSFLLEQTQIT
-421 VYTQIADVSA
+421 VYTQIADVSS

-439 FEKPM
+439 SENPM

-463 LWLPVRGFISD
+463 IWLPVRGFISD
-474 ETYFLRPDPDTI
+474 ETYFLRPDPDTTI
-486 VTDPGNAQYPITVT
+486 TDPGNARYPITVT

-505 RNSIYIHASRGYS
+505 KNSIYIHASRGYS
-518 RSGQIKPDLAAP
+518 LSGRIKPDLAAP

-536 ASASGRRL
+536 ASVSGRRL

-560 AAILLHWGVLDG
+560 AAILLNWGVLNA

-607 LDLYEA
+607 LNLYEA
-613 FLRLRNI
+613 FLHLRNL

>member
-1 MPCTNSVASEDFA
+1 MSCTNSVASEDFA
-14 DFIAPYFTAPE
+14 DFIAPYFTTPE
-25 EFMRSQGTD
+25 EFIRSQGTD

-55 FTYTSYTYSAVPKL
+55 STYTSYTYSAVPKL
-69 YSLLDVTSMDT
+69 YSLLDVTSMDA
-80 AGITAASEL
+80 AGITAAGEL
-89 PVLGNQGAGV
+89 PVLNNQGAGV

-113 LFRNADG
+113 LFRNVDG
-120 STRIIGIWDQTIE
+120 STRIIGIWDQTNN
-133 PTTALDTGAFQDSDK
+133 SD
-148 PRSIS
+148 
-153 EEFNSEDSRNLNL
+153 
-166 SVNSNSSTNS
+166 NSNNIE
-176 SNFDYINNG
+176 N
-185 SLETAFDFPALYG
+185 ETAKPFSAFSALYG
-198 TQYTAAQ
+198 TQYTAEE
-205 INQALNSDDPASIVP
+205 INLALNSDNPASIVP

-250 RASIAMVKLKPAKQ
+250 QASIAMVKLKPAKQ
-264 YLRDFYLIQDGTDA
+264 YLRDFYLIQDGADA

-377 LWAEDVGVYTVG
+377 LWAENMGAYTVG

-406 GENTVSFLLEQSQIT
+406 GENTVSFLLEQTQIT
-421 VYTQIADVSA
+421 VYTQIADVSS

-439 FEKPM
+439 FENPM

-463 LWLPVRGFISD
+463 IWLPVRGFISD
-474 ETYFLRPDPDTI
+474 ETYFLRPDPDTTI
-486 VTDPGNAQYPITVT
+486 TDPGNARYPITVT

-505 RNSIYIHASRGYS
+505 KNSIYIHASRGYS
-518 RSGQIKPDLAAP
+518 LSGRIKPDLAAP

-536 ASASGRRL
+536 ASVSGRRL

-560 AAILLHWGVLDG
+560 AAILLNWGVLNA

-607 LDLYEA
+607 LNLYEA
-613 FLRLRNI
+613 FLHLRNL

>member
-1 MPCTNSVASEDFA
+1 MSCTNSVASEDFA
-14 DFIAPYFTAPE
+14 DFIAPYFTTPE
-25 EFMRSQGTD
+25 EFIRSQGTD

-55 FTYTSYTYSAVPKL
+55 STYTSYTYSAVPKL
-69 YSLLDVTSMDT
+69 YSLLDVTSMDA
-80 AGITAASEL
+80 AGITPAGEL
-89 PVLGNQGAGV
+89 PVLNNQGAGV

-113 LFRNADG
+113 LFRNVDG
-120 STRIIGIWDQTIE
+120 STRIIGIWDQTNN
-133 PTTALDTGAFQDSDK
+133 SD
-148 PRSIS
+148 
-153 EEFNSEDSRNLNL
+153 
-166 SVNSNSSTNS
+166 NSNNIE
-176 SNFDYINNG
+176 N
-185 SLETAFDFPALYG
+185 ETAKPFSAFSALYG
-198 TQYTAAQ
+198 TQYTAEE
-205 INQALNSDDPASIVP
+205 INLALNSDNPASIVP

-250 RASIAMVKLKPAKQ
+250 QASIAMVKLKPAKQ
-264 YLRDFYLIQDGTDA
+264 YLRDFYLIRDGADA

-377 LWAEDVGVYTVG
+377 LWAENMGAYTVG

-406 GENTVSFLLEQSQIT
+406 GENTVSFLLEQTQIT
-421 VYTQIADVSA
+421 VYTQIADVSS

-439 FEKPM
+439 FENPM

-455 LDIRETFH
+455 LDIRETFYI
-463 LWLPVRGFISD
+463 WLPVRGFISD

-486 VTDPGNAQYPITVT
+486 ITDPGNARYPITVT

-505 RNSIYIHASRGYS
+505 KNSIYIHASRGYS
-518 RSGQIKPDLAAP
+518 LSGRIKPDLAAP

-536 ASASGRRL
+536 ASVSGRRL

-560 AAILLHWGVLDG
+560 AAILLNWGVLNA

-607 LDLYEA
+607 LNLYEA
-613 FLRLRNI
+613 FLHLRNL

>member
-1 MPCTNSVASEDFA
+1 MSCTNSVASEDFA
-14 DFIAPYFTAPE
+14 DFIAPYFTTPE
-25 EFMRSQGTD
+25 EFIRSQGTD

-55 FTYTSYTYSAVPKL
+55 STYTSYTYSAVPKL
-69 YSLLDVTSMDT
+69 YSLLDVTSMDA
-80 AGITAASEL
+80 AGITPAGEL
-89 PVLGNQGAGV
+89 PVLNNQGAGV

-113 LFRNADG
+113 LFRNVDG
-120 STRIIGIWDQTIE
+120 STRIIGIWDQTNN
-133 PTTALDTGAFQDSDK
+133 SD
-148 PRSIS
+148 
-153 EEFNSEDSRNLNL
+153 
-166 SVNSNSSTNS
+166 NSNNIE
-176 SNFDYINNG
+176 N
-185 SLETAFDFPALYG
+185 ETAKPFSAFSALYG
-198 TQYTAAQ
+198 TQYTAEE
-205 INQALNSDDPASIVP
+205 INLALNSDNPASIVP

-250 RASIAMVKLKPAKQ
+250 QASIAMVKLKPAKQ
-264 YLRDFYLIQDGTDA
+264 YLRDFYLIQDGADA

-331 NGSAVITAAGN
+331 NGSAVITAVGN

-377 LWAEDVGVYTVG
+377 LWAENMGAYTVG

-406 GENTVSFLLEQSQIT
+406 GENTVSFLLEQTQIT

-439 FEKPM
+439 FENPM

-463 LWLPVRGFISD
+463 IWLPVRGFISD

-486 VTDPGNAQYPITVT
+486 ITDPGNARYPITVT

-505 RNSIYIHASRGYS
+505 KNSIYIHASRGYS
-518 RSGQIKPDLAAP
+518 LSGRIKPDLAAP

-536 ASASGRRL
+536 ASVSGRRL

-560 AAILLHWGVLDG
+560 AAILLNWGVLNA

-607 LDLYEA
+607 LNLYEA
-613 FLRLRNI
+613 FLHLRNL

>member
-1 MPCTNSVASEDFA
+1 MSCTNSVASEDFA
-14 DFIAPYFTAPE
+14 DFIAPYFTTPE
-25 EFMRSQGTD
+25 EFIRSQGTD
-34 CIDFVNS
+34 CIDFVDS

-69 YSLLDVTSMDT
+69 YSLLDVTSMDA
-80 AGITAASEL
+80 AGITPAGEL
-89 PVLGNQGAGV
+89 PVLNNQGAGV

-113 LFRNADG
+113 LFRNVDG
-120 STRIIGIWDQTIE
+120 STRIIGIWDQTNN
-133 PTTALDTGAFQDSDK
+133 SD
-148 PRSIS
+148 
-153 EEFNSEDSRNLNL
+153 
-166 SVNSNSSTNS
+166 NSNNIE
-176 SNFDYINNG
+176 N
-185 SLETAFDFPALYG
+185 ETVKPFSAFSALYG
-198 TQYTAAQ
+198 TQYTAEE
-205 INQALNSDDPASIVP
+205 INLALNSDNPASIVP

-250 RASIAMVKLKPAKQ
+250 QASIAMVKLKPAKQ
-264 YLRDFYLIQDGTDA
+264 YLRDFYLIQDGADA

-347 HHFRAVMDADTDEV
+347 HHFQAVMDADTDEV

-377 LWAEDVGVYTVG
+377 LWAADVGVYTVG

-396 VAREI
+396 VTRGI

-406 GENTVSFLLEQSQIT
+406 GENTVSFLLEQTRIT

-439 FEKPM
+439 FENPM

-463 LWLPVRGFISD
+463 LWLPVRGFITD
-474 ETYFLRPDPDTI
+474 ETYFLRPDPDTTI
-486 VTDPGNAQYPITVT
+486 TDPGNARYPITVT

-536 ASASGRRL
+536 ASSSGRRL

-560 AAILLHWGVLDG
+560 AAILLSWGILDG
-572 NYPYLNTPVLKSIFV
+572 NYPYLNTPVLKSIFI

-613 FLRLRNI
+613 FLRLRNL

>member
-1 MPCTNSVASEDFA
+1 MSCTNSVASEDFA
-14 DFIAPYFTAPE
+14 EFIAPYFTTPE
-25 EFMRSQGTD
+25 EFIRSQGTD

-55 FTYTSYTYSAVPKL
+55 STYTSYTYSAVPKL
-69 YSLLDVTSMDT
+69 YSLLDVTSMDA
-80 AGITAASEL
+80 AGITPAGEL
-89 PVLGNQGAGV
+89 PVLNNQGAGV

-113 LFRNADG
+113 LFRNVDG
-120 STRIIGIWDQTIE
+120 STRIIGIWDQTNN
-133 PTTALDTGAFQDSDK
+133 SD
-148 PRSIS
+148 
-153 EEFNSEDSRNLNL
+153 
-166 SVNSNSSTNS
+166 NSNNIE
-176 SNFDYINNG
+176 N
-185 SLETAFDFPALYG
+185 ETAKPFSAFSALYG
-198 TQYTAAQ
+198 TQYTAEE
-205 INQALNSDDPASIVP
+205 INLALNSDNPASIVP

-250 RASIAMVKLKPAKQ
+250 QASIAMVKLKPAKQ
-264 YLRDFYLIQDGTDA
+264 YLRDFYLIQDGAEA

-347 HHFRAVMDADTDEV
+347 HHFRAVMDASTDEV

-377 LWAEDVGVYTVG
+377 LWAENMGVYTVG

-401 SVPLR
+401 SIPLR
-406 GENTVSFLLEQSQIT
+406 GENTVSFLLEQTQIT

-439 FEKPM
+439 FENPM

-463 LWLPVRGFISD
+463 LWLPIRGFITD
-474 ETYFLRPDPDTI
+474 ETYFLRPDPDTTI
-486 VTDPGNAQYPITVT
+486 TDPGNARYPITVT

-505 RNSIYIHASRGYS
+505 KNSIYIHASRGYS
-518 RSGQIKPDLAAP
+518 LSGRIKPDLAAP

-536 ASASGRRL
+536 ASVSGRRL

-560 AAILLHWGVLDG
+560 AAILLNWGVLNA

-613 FLRLRNI
+613 FLHLRNL

>member
-1 MPCTNSVASEDFA
+1 MSCTNSVASEDCA
-14 DFIAPYFTAPE
+14 DFIAPYFTTPE
-25 EFMRSQGTD
+25 EFIRSQGTD

-55 FTYTSYTYSAVPKL
+55 STYTSYTYSAVPKL
-69 YSLLDVTSMDT
+69 YSLLDVTSMDA
-80 AGITAASEL
+80 AGITPAGEL
-89 PVLGNQGAGV
+89 PVLNNQGAGV

-113 LFRNADG
+113 LFRNVDG
-120 STRIIGIWDQTIE
+120 STRIIGIWDQTNN
-133 PTTALDTGAFQDSDK
+133 SD
-148 PRSIS
+148 
-153 EEFNSEDSRNLNL
+153 
-166 SVNSNSSTNS
+166 NSNNIE
-176 SNFDYINNG
+176 N
-185 SLETAFDFPALYG
+185 ETVKPFSAFSALYG
-198 TQYTAAQ
+198 TQYTAEE
-205 INQALNSDDPASIVP
+205 INLALNSDNPASIVP

-250 RASIAMVKLKPAKQ
+250 QASIAMVKLKPAKQ
-264 YLRDFYLIQDGTDA
+264 YLRDFYLIQDGAEA

-306 PLGTNMGSH
+306 PLGTNIGSH

-347 HHFRAVMDADTDEV
+347 HHFRAVMDASTDEV

-377 LWAEDVGVYTVG
+377 LWAENMGVYTVG

-406 GENTVSFLLEQSQIT
+406 GENTVSFLLEQTQIT

-439 FEKPM
+439 FENPM

-463 LWLPVRGFISD
+463 LWLPVRGFITD

-486 VTDPGNAQYPITVT
+486 ITDPGNARYPITVT

-505 RNSIYIHASRGYS
+505 KNSIYIHASRGYS
-518 RSGQIKPDLAAP
+518 LSGRIKPDLAAP

-536 ASASGRRL
+536 ASVSGRRL

-560 AAILLHWGVLDG
+560 AAILLNWGVLNA

-613 FLRLRNI
+613 FLHLRNL

>member
-1 MPCTNSVASEDFA
+1 MSCTNSVASEDFA
-14 DFIAPYFTAPE
+14 DFIAPYFTTPE

-55 FTYTSYTYSAVPKL
+55 STYTSYTYSAVPKL
-69 YSLLDVTSMDT
+69 YSLLDVTSMDA
-80 AGITAASEL
+80 AGITPAGEL
-89 PVLGNQGAGV
+89 PVLNNQGAGV

-120 STRIIGIWDQTIE
+120 STRIIGIWDQTNN
-133 PTTALDTGAFQDSDK
+133 SD
-148 PRSIS
+148 
-153 EEFNSEDSRNLNL
+153 
-166 SVNSNSSTNS
+166 NSNNIE
-176 SNFDYINNG
+176 N
-185 SLETAFDFPALYG
+185 ETAKPFSAFSALYG
-198 TQYTAAQ
+198 TQYTAEE
-205 INQALNSDDPASIVP
+205 INLALNSDNPASIVP

-250 RASIAMVKLKPAKQ
+250 QASIAMVKLKPAKQ
-264 YLRDFYLIQDGTDA
+264 YLRDFYLIQDGADA

-377 LWAEDVGVYTVG
+377 LWAENMGAYTVG

-406 GENTVSFLLEQSQIT
+406 GENTVSFLLEQTQIT
-421 VYTQIADVSA
+421 VYTQIADVSS

-439 FEKPM
+439 FENPM

-463 LWLPVRGFISD
+463 IWLPVRGFISD

-486 VTDPGNAQYPITVT
+486 ITDPGNARYLITVT

-505 RNSIYIHASRGYS
+505 KNSIYIHASRGYS
-518 RSGQIKPDLAAP
+518 LSGRIKPDLAAP

-536 ASASGRRL
+536 ASVSGRRL

-560 AAILLHWGVLDG
+560 AAILLNWGVLNA

-607 LDLYEA
+607 LNLYEA
-613 FLRLRNI
+613 FLHLRNL

>member
-1 MPCTNSVASEDFA
+1 MSCTNSVASEDFA
-14 DFIAPYFTAPE
+14 DFIAPYFTTPE
-25 EFMRSQGTD
+25 EFIRSQGTD

-55 FTYTSYTYSAVPKL
+55 STYTSYTYSAVPKL
-69 YSLLDVTSMDT
+69 YSLLDVTSMDA
-80 AGITAASEL
+80 AGITPAGEL
-89 PVLGNQGAGV
+89 PVLNNQGAGV

-113 LFRNADG
+113 LFRNVDG
-120 STRIIGIWDQTIE
+120 STRIIGIWDQTNN
-133 PTTALDTGAFQDSDK
+133 SD
-148 PRSIS
+148 
-153 EEFNSEDSRNLNL
+153 
-166 SVNSNSSTNS
+166 NSNNIE
-176 SNFDYINNG
+176 N
-185 SLETAFDFPALYG
+185 ETVKPFSAFSALYG
-198 TQYTAAQ
+198 TQYTAEE
-205 INQALNSDDPASIVP
+205 INLALNSDNPASIVP

-250 RASIAMVKLKPAKQ
+250 QASIAMVKLKPAKQ
-264 YLRDFYLIQDGTDA
+264 YLRDFYLIQDGAEA

-306 PLGTNMGSH
+306 PLGTNIGSH

-347 HHFRAVMDADTDEV
+347 HHFRAVMDASTDEV

-377 LWAEDVGVYTVG
+377 LWAENMGVYTVG

-406 GENTVSFLLEQSQIT
+406 GENTVSFLLEQTQIT
-421 VYTQIADVSA
+421 VYTQIADVSS

-439 FEKPM
+439 FENPM

-463 LWLPVRGFISD
+463 IWLPVRGFISD

-486 VTDPGNAQYPITVT
+486 ITDPGNARYPITVT

-505 RNSIYIHASRGYS
+505 KNSIYIHASRGYS
-518 RSGQIKPDLAAP
+518 LSGRIKPDLAAP

-560 AAILLHWGVLDG
+560 AAILLNWGVLNA

-613 FLRLRNI
+613 FLHLRNL

>member
-1 MPCTNSVASEDFA
+1 MSCTNSVASEDFA
-14 DFIAPYFTAPE
+14 DFIAPYFTTPE
-25 EFMRSQGTD
+25 EFIRSQGTD

-55 FTYTSYTYSAVPKL
+55 STYTSYTYSAVPKL
-69 YSLLDVTSMDT
+69 YSLLDVTSMDA
-80 AGITAASEL
+80 AGITPAGEL
-89 PVLGNQGAGV
+89 PVLNNQGAGV

-113 LFRNADG
+113 LFRNVDG
-120 STRIIGIWDQTIE
+120 STRIIGIWDQTNN
-133 PTTALDTGAFQDSDK
+133 SD
-148 PRSIS
+148 
-153 EEFNSEDSRNLNL
+153 
-166 SVNSNSSTNS
+166 NSNNIE
-176 SNFDYINNG
+176 N
-185 SLETAFDFPALYG
+185 ETAKPFSAFSALYG
-198 TQYTAAQ
+198 TQYTAEE
-205 INQALNSDDPASIVP
+205 INLALNSDNPASIVP

-250 RASIAMVKLKPAKQ
+250 QASIAMVKLKPAKQ
-264 YLRDFYLIQDGTDA
+264 YLRDFYLIQDGAEA

-377 LWAEDVGVYTVG
+377 LWAENMGVYTVG

-401 SVPLR
+401 SIPLR
-406 GENTVSFLLEQSQIT
+406 GENTVSFLLEQTQIT

-439 FEKPM
+439 FENPM

-463 LWLPVRGFISD
+463 IWLPVRGFISD
-474 ETYFLRPDPDTI
+474 ETYFLRPDPDTTI
-486 VTDPGNAQYPITVT
+486 TDPGNARYPITVT

-505 RNSIYIHASRGYS
+505 KNSIYIHASRGYS
-518 RSGQIKPDLAAP
+518 LSGQIKPDLAAP

-536 ASASGRRL
+536 ASVSGRRL

-560 AAILLHWGVLDG
+560 AAILLNWGVLNA

-607 LDLYEA
+607 LNLYEA
-613 FLRLRNI
+613 FLHLRNL

>member
-1 MPCTNSVASEDFA
+1 MSCTNSVASEDFA
-14 DFIAPYFTAPE
+14 DFIAPYFTTPE
-25 EFMRSQGTD
+25 EFIRSQGTD
-34 CIDFVNS
+34 CIDFVDS

-69 YSLLDVTSMDT
+69 YSLLDVTSMEA
-80 AGITAASEL
+80 AGITTASGL
-89 PVLGNQGAGV
+89 PALGNQGAGV

-104 DTGINYTDS
+104 DTGINYMDP
-113 LFRNADG
+113 LFRNVDG
-120 STRIIGIWDQTIE
+120 STRIVGIWDQTNN
-133 PTTALDTGAFQDSDK
+133 SD
-148 PRSIS
+148 
-153 EEFNSEDSRNLNL
+153 
-166 SVNSNSSTNS
+166 NSNSIEN
-176 SNFDYINNG
+176 
-185 SLETAFDFPALYG
+185 ETAKPFSAFSALYG

-205 INQALNSDDPASIVP
+205 INLALNSDDPVSIVP

-235 AGNRDERAGFSGAAP
+235 AGNRDERAEFSGAAP

-264 YLRDFYLIQDGTDA
+264 YLREFYLIQDGAEA
-278 YQENDIMMGVSYL
+278 YQENDIIMGVSYL

-347 HHFRAVMDADTDEV
+347 HHFQAVMDADTDEV

-377 LWAEDVGVYTVG
+377 LWAADVGVYTVG

-396 VAREI
+396 VTRGI

-406 GENTVSFLLEQSQIT
+406 GENTVSFLLEQTRIT

-439 FEKPM
+439 FENPM

-463 LWLPVRGFISD
+463 LWLPVRGFITD

-486 VTDPGNAQYPITVT
+486 ITDPGNARYPITVT

-505 RNSIYIHASRGYS
+505 KNSIYIHASRGYS
-518 RSGQIKPDLAAP
+518 LSGRIKPDLAAP

-536 ASASGRRL
+536 ASVSGRRL

-560 AAILLHWGVLDG
+560 AAILLNWGVLNA

-613 FLRLRNI
+613 FLHLRNL

>member
-1 MPCTNSVASEDFA
+1 MSCTNSVASEDFA
-14 DFIAPYFTAPE
+14 DFIAPYFTTPE
-25 EFMRSQGTD
+25 EFIRSQGTD

-55 FTYTSYTYSAVPKL
+55 STYTSYTYSAVPKL
-69 YSLLDVTSMDT
+69 YSLLDVTSMDA
-80 AGITAASEL
+80 AGITPAGEL
-89 PVLGNQGAGV
+89 PVLNNQGAGV

-113 LFRNADG
+113 LFRNVDG
-120 STRIIGIWDQTIE
+120 STRIIGIWDQTNN
-133 PTTALDTGAFQDSDK
+133 SD
-148 PRSIS
+148 
-153 EEFNSEDSRNLNL
+153 
-166 SVNSNSSTNS
+166 NSNNIE
-176 SNFDYINNG
+176 N
-185 SLETAFDFPALYG
+185 ETAKPFSAFSALYG
-198 TQYTAAQ
+198 TQYTAEE
-205 INQALNSDDPASIVP
+205 INLALNSDNPASIVP

-235 AGNRDERAGFSGAAP
+235 AGNRDERAEFSGAAP
-250 RASIAMVKLKPAKQ
+250 QASIAMVKLKPAKQ
-264 YLRDFYLIQDGTDA
+264 YLRDFYLIQDGAEA

-377 LWAEDVGVYTVG
+377 LWAENMGAYTVG

-406 GENTVSFLLEQSQIT
+406 GENTVSFLLEQTQIT
-421 VYTQIADVSA
+421 VYTQIADVSS

-439 FEKPM
+439 FENPM

-463 LWLPVRGFISD
+463 IWLPVRGFISD
-474 ETYFLRPDPDTI
+474 ETYFLRPDPDTTI
-486 VTDPGNAQYPITVT
+486 TDPGNARYPITVT

-505 RNSIYIHASRGYS
+505 KNSIYIHASRGYS
-518 RSGQIKPDLAAP
+518 LSGRIKPDLAAP

-536 ASASGRRL
+536 ASVSGRRL

-560 AAILLHWGVLDG
+560 AAILLNWGVLNA

-607 LDLYEA
+607 LNLYEA
-613 FLRLRNI
+613 FLHLRNL

>member
-1 MPCTNSVASEDFA
+1 MSCTNSVASEDFA
-14 DFIAPYFTAPE
+14 DFIAPYFTTPE
-25 EFMRSQGTD
+25 EFIRSQGTD

-55 FTYTSYTYSAVPKL
+55 STYTSYTYSAVPKL
-69 YSLLDVTSMDT
+69 YSLLDVTSMDA
-80 AGITAASEL
+80 AGITPAGEL
-89 PVLGNQGAGV
+89 PVLNNQGAGV

-113 LFRNADG
+113 LFRNVDG
-120 STRIIGIWDQTIE
+120 STRIIGIWDQTNN
-133 PTTALDTGAFQDSDK
+133 SD
-148 PRSIS
+148 
-153 EEFNSEDSRNLNL
+153 
-166 SVNSNSSTNS
+166 NSNNIE
-176 SNFDYINNG
+176 N
-185 SLETAFDFPALYG
+185 ETAKPFSAFSALYG
-198 TQYTAAQ
+198 TQYTAEE
-205 INQALNSDDPASIVP
+205 INLALNSDNPASIVP

-250 RASIAMVKLKPAKQ
+250 QASIAMVKLKPAKQ
-264 YLRDFYLIQDGTDA
+264 YLRDFYLIQDGAEA

-377 LWAEDVGVYTVG
+377 LWAENMGAYTVG

-406 GENTVSFLLEQSQIT
+406 GENTVSFLLEQTQIT
-421 VYTQIADVSA
+421 VYTQIADVSS

-439 FEKPM
+439 FENPM

-463 LWLPVRGFISD
+463 IWLPVRGFISD
-474 ETYFLRPDPDTI
+474 ETYFLRPDPDTTI
-486 VTDPGNAQYPITVT
+486 TDPGNARYPITVT

-505 RNSIYIHASRGYS
+505 KNSIYIHASRGYS
-518 RSGQIKPDLAAP
+518 LSGRIKPDLAAP

-536 ASASGRRL
+536 ASVSGRRL
-544 TRMSGTSV
+544 TRMSDTSV

-560 AAILLHWGVLDG
+560 AAILLNWGVLNA

-607 LDLYEA
+607 LNLYEA
-613 FLRLRNI
+613 FLHLRNL

>member
-1 MPCTNSVASEDFA
+1 MSCTNSVASEDFA
-14 DFIAPYFTAPE
+14 DFIAPYFTTPE
-25 EFMRSQGTD
+25 EFIRSQGTD

-55 FTYTSYTYSAVPKL
+55 STYTSYTYSAVPKL
-69 YSLLDVTSMDT
+69 YSLLDVTSMDA
-80 AGITAASEL
+80 AGITAAGEL
-89 PVLGNQGAGV
+89 PVLNNQGAGV

-113 LFRNADG
+113 LFRNVDG
-120 STRIIGIWDQTIE
+120 STRIIGIWDQTNN
-133 PTTALDTGAFQDSDK
+133 SD
-148 PRSIS
+148 
-153 EEFNSEDSRNLNL
+153 
-166 SVNSNSSTNS
+166 NSNNIE
-176 SNFDYINNG
+176 N
-185 SLETAFDFPALYG
+185 ETAKPISAFTALYG
-198 TQYTAAQ
+198 TQYTAEE
-205 INQALNSDDPASIVP
+205 INLALNSDNPASIVP

-250 RASIAMVKLKPAKQ
+250 QASIAMVKLKPAKQ
-264 YLRDFYLIQDGTDA
+264 YLRDFYLIRDGADA

-306 PLGTNMGSH
+306 PLGTNIGSH

-347 HHFRAVMDADTDEV
+347 HHFRAVMDASTDEV

-377 LWAEDVGVYTVG
+377 LWAENMGVYTVG

-406 GENTVSFLLEQSQIT
+406 GENTVSFLLEQTQIT

-439 FEKPM
+439 FENPM

-463 LWLPVRGFISD
+463 IWLPVRGFITD

-486 VTDPGNAQYPITVT
+486 ITDPGNARYPITVT

-505 RNSIYIHASRGYS
+505 KNSIYIHASRGYS
-518 RSGQIKPDLAAP
+518 LSGRIKPDLAAP

-536 ASASGRRL
+536 ASVSGRRL

-560 AAILLHWGVLDG
+560 AAILLNWGVLNA

-607 LDLYEA
+607 LNLYEA
-613 FLRLRNI
+613 FLHLRNL

>member
-1 MPCTNSVASEDFA
+1 MSCTNSVASEDFA
-14 DFIAPYFTAPE
+14 DFIAPYFTTPE
-25 EFMRSQGTD
+25 EFIRSQGTD

-55 FTYTSYTYSAVPKL
+55 STYTSYTYSAVPKL
-69 YSLLDVTSMDT
+69 YSLLDVTSMDA
-80 AGITAASEL
+80 AGITPAGEL
-89 PVLGNQGAGV
+89 PVLNNQGSGV

-113 LFRNADG
+113 LFRNVDG
-120 STRIIGIWDQTIE
+120 STRIIGIWDQTNN
-133 PTTALDTGAFQDSDK
+133 SD
-148 PRSIS
+148 
-153 EEFNSEDSRNLNL
+153 
-166 SVNSNSSTNS
+166 NSNNIE
-176 SNFDYINNG
+176 NK
-185 SLETAFDFPALYG
+185 TAKPFSAFSALYG
-198 TQYTAAQ
+198 TQYTAEE
-205 INQALNSDDPASIVP
+205 INLALNSDNPASIVP

-250 RASIAMVKLKPAKQ
+250 QASIAMVKLKPAKQ
-264 YLRDFYLIQDGTDA
+264 YLRDFYLIQDGAEA

-377 LWAEDVGVYTVG
+377 LWAENMGVYTVG

-406 GENTVSFLLEQSQIT
+406 GENTVSFLLEQTQIT
-421 VYTQIADVSA
+421 VYTQIADVSS

-439 FEKPM
+439 FENPM

-463 LWLPVRGFISD
+463 IWLPVRGFISD
-474 ETYFLRPDPDTI
+474 ETYFLRPDPDTTI
-486 VTDPGNAQYPITVT
+486 TDPGNARYPITVT

-505 RNSIYIHASRGYS
+505 KNSIYIHASRGYS
-518 RSGQIKPDLAAP
+518 LSGRIKPDLAAP

-536 ASASGRRL
+536 ASVSGRRL

-560 AAILLHWGVLDG
+560 AAILLNWGVLNA

-607 LDLYEA
+607 LNLYEA
-613 FLRLRNI
+613 FLHLRNL

>member
-1 MPCTNSVASEDFA
+1 MSCTNSVASEDFA
-14 DFIAPYFTAPE
+14 DFIAPYFTTPE
-25 EFMRSQGTD
+25 EFIRSQGTD

-55 FTYTSYTYSAVPKL
+55 STYTSYTYSAVPKL
-69 YSLLDVTSMDT
+69 YSLLDVTSMDA
-80 AGITAASEL
+80 AGITPAGEL
-89 PVLGNQGAGV
+89 PVLNNQGAGV

-113 LFRNADG
+113 LFRNVDG
-120 STRIIGIWDQTIE
+120 STRIIGIWDQTNN
-133 PTTALDTGAFQDSDK
+133 SD
-148 PRSIS
+148 
-153 EEFNSEDSRNLNL
+153 
-166 SVNSNSSTNS
+166 NSNNIE
-176 SNFDYINNG
+176 N
-185 SLETAFDFPALYG
+185 ETVKPFSAFSALYG
-198 TQYTAAQ
+198 TQYTAEE
-205 INQALNSDDPASIVP
+205 INLALNSDNPASIVP

-250 RASIAMVKLKPAKQ
+250 QASIAMVKLKPAKQ
-264 YLRDFYLIQDGTDA
+264 YLRDFYLIQDGAEA

-306 PLGTNMGSH
+306 PLGTNIGSH

-347 HHFRAVMDADTDEV
+347 HHFRAVMDASTDEV

-377 LWAEDVGVYTVG
+377 LWAENMGVYTVG

-406 GENTVSFLLEQSQIT
+406 GENTVSFLLEQTQIT

-439 FEKPM
+439 VETPM

-474 ETYFLRPDPDTI
+474 ETYFLRPDPDTTI
-486 VTDPGNAQYPITVT
+486 TDPGNARYPITVT

-505 RNSIYIHASRGYS
+505 KNSIYIHASRGYS
-518 RSGQIKPDLAAP
+518 LSGRIKPDLAAP

-536 ASASGRRL
+536 ASVSGRRL

-560 AAILLHWGVLDG
+560 AAILLNWGVLNA

-607 LDLYEA
+607 LNLYEA
-613 FLRLRNI
+613 FLHLRNL

>member
-1 MPCTNSVASEDFA
+1 MSCTNSVASEDFA
-14 DFIAPYFTAPE
+14 DFIAPYFTTPE
-25 EFMRSQGTD
+25 EFIRSQGTD
-34 CIDFVNS
+34 CIDFVDS

-69 YSLLDVTSMDT
+69 YSLLDVTSMEA
-80 AGITAASEL
+80 AGITTASGL
-89 PVLGNQGAGV
+89 PALGNQGAGV

-104 DTGINYTDS
+104 DTGINYMDP
-113 LFRNADG
+113 LFRNVDG
-120 STRIIGIWDQTIE
+120 STRIVGIWDQTNNSDNSKSIE
-133 PTTALDTGAFQDSDK
+133 
-148 PRSIS
+148 
-153 EEFNSEDSRNLNL
+153 N
-166 SVNSNSSTNS
+166 
-176 SNFDYINNG
+176 
-185 SLETAFDFPALYG
+185 ETAKPFSAFSALYG
-198 TQYTAAQ
+198 TQYTAEE
-205 INQALNSDDPASIVP
+205 INLALSSDNPVSIVP

-235 AGNRDERAGFSGAAP
+235 AGNRDERAEFSGAAP

-264 YLRDFYLIQDGTDA
+264 YLREFYLIQDGAEA

-347 HHFRAVMDADTDEV
+347 HHFLAVMDADTDEV

-377 LWAEDVGVYTVG
+377 LWAADVGVYTVG

-396 VAREI
+396 VTRGI

-406 GENTVSFLLEQSQIT
+406 GENTVSFLLEQTRIT

-439 FEKPM
+439 FENPM

-463 LWLPVRGFISD
+463 LWLPVRGFITD

-486 VTDPGNAQYPITVT
+486 ITDPGNAQYPITVT

-536 ASASGRRL
+536 ASVSGRRL
-544 TRMSGTSV
+544 TRMSGTSI

-560 AAILLHWGVLDG
+560 AAILLSWGILNA

-613 FLRLRNI
+613 FLRLRNL

>member
-1 MPCTNSVASEDFA
+1 MSCTNSVASEDFA
-14 DFIAPYFTAPE
+14 DFIAPYFTTPE
-25 EFMRSQGTD
+25 EFIRSQGTD

-55 FTYTSYTYSAVPKL
+55 STYTSYTYSAVPKL
-69 YSLLDVTSMDT
+69 YSLLDVTSMDA
-80 AGITAASEL
+80 AGITPAGEL
-89 PVLGNQGAGV
+89 PVLNNQGSGV

-113 LFRNADG
+113 LFRNVDG
-120 STRIIGIWDQTIE
+120 STRIIGIWDQTNN
-133 PTTALDTGAFQDSDK
+133 SD
-148 PRSIS
+148 
-153 EEFNSEDSRNLNL
+153 
-166 SVNSNSSTNS
+166 NSNNIE
-176 SNFDYINNG
+176 N
-185 SLETAFDFPALYG
+185 ETAKPFSAFSALYG
-198 TQYTAAQ
+198 TQYTAEE
-205 INQALNSDDPASIVP
+205 INLALNSDNPASIVP

-250 RASIAMVKLKPAKQ
+250 QASIAMVKLKPAKQ
-264 YLRDFYLIQDGTDA
+264 YLRDFYLIQDGADA

-306 PLGTNMGSH
+306 PLGTNIGSH

-377 LWAEDVGVYTVG
+377 LWAENMGAYTVG

-406 GENTVSFLLEQSQIT
+406 GENTVSFLLEQTQIT

-439 FEKPM
+439 FENPM

-463 LWLPVRGFISD
+463 IWLPVRGFISD
-474 ETYFLRPDPDTI
+474 ETYFLRPDPDTTI
-486 VTDPGNAQYPITVT
+486 TDPGNARYPITVT

-505 RNSIYIHASRGYS
+505 KNSIYIHASRGYS
-518 RSGQIKPDLAAP
+518 LSGRIKPDLAAP

-536 ASASGRRL
+536 ASVSGRRL

-560 AAILLHWGVLDG
+560 AAILLNWGVLNA

-607 LDLYEA
+607 LNLYEA
-613 FLRLRNI
+613 FLHLRNL

>member
-1 MPCTNSVASEDFA
+1 MSCTNSVASEDFA
-14 DFIAPYFTAPE
+14 DFIAPYFTTPE
-25 EFMRSQGTD
+25 EFIRSQGTD

-55 FTYTSYTYSAVPKL
+55 STYTSYTYSAVPKL
-69 YSLLDVTSMDT
+69 YSLLDVTSMDA
-80 AGITAASEL
+80 AGITAAGEL
-89 PVLGNQGAGV
+89 PVLNNQGAGV

-113 LFRNADG
+113 LFRNVDG
-120 STRIIGIWDQTIE
+120 STRIIGIWDQTNN
-133 PTTALDTGAFQDSDK
+133 SD
-148 PRSIS
+148 
-153 EEFNSEDSRNLNL
+153 
-166 SVNSNSSTNS
+166 NSNNIE
-176 SNFDYINNG
+176 N
-185 SLETAFDFPALYG
+185 ETAKPISAFSALYG
-198 TQYTAAQ
+198 TQYTAEE
-205 INQALNSDDPASIVP
+205 INLALNSDNPASIVP

-250 RASIAMVKLKPAKQ
+250 QASIAMVKLKPAKQ
-264 YLRDFYLIQDGTDA
+264 YLRDFYLIQDGAEA

-306 PLGTNMGSH
+306 PLGTNIGSH

-377 LWAEDVGVYTVG
+377 LWAENMGVYTVG

-406 GENTVSFLLEQSQIT
+406 GENTVSFLLEQTQIT

-439 FEKPM
+439 FENPM

-463 LWLPVRGFISD
+463 IWLPVRGFISD

-486 VTDPGNAQYPITVT
+486 ITDPGNARYPITVT

-505 RNSIYIHASRGYS
+505 KNSIYIHASRGYS
-518 RSGQIKPDLAAP
+518 LSGRIKPDLAAP

-536 ASASGRRL
+536 ASVSGRRL

-560 AAILLHWGVLDG
+560 AAILLNWGVLNA

-607 LDLYEA
+607 LNLYEA
-613 FLRLRNI
+613 FLHLRNL

>member
-1 MPCTNSVASEDFA
+1 MSCTNSVASEDFA
-14 DFIAPYFTAPE
+14 EFIAPYFTTPE
-25 EFMRSQGTD
+25 EFIRSQGTD

-55 FTYTSYTYSAVPKL
+55 STYTSYTYSAVPKL
-69 YSLLDVTSMDT
+69 YSLLDVTSMDA
-80 AGITAASEL
+80 AGITPAGEL
-89 PVLGNQGAGV
+89 PVLNNQGAGV

-113 LFRNADG
+113 LFRNVDG
-120 STRIIGIWDQTIE
+120 STRIIGIWDQTNN
-133 PTTALDTGAFQDSDK
+133 SD
-148 PRSIS
+148 
-153 EEFNSEDSRNLNL
+153 
-166 SVNSNSSTNS
+166 NSNNIE
-176 SNFDYINNG
+176 N
-185 SLETAFDFPALYG
+185 ETAKPFSAFSALYG
-198 TQYTAAQ
+198 TQYTAEE
-205 INQALNSDDPASIVP
+205 INLALNSDNPASIVP

-250 RASIAMVKLKPAKQ
+250 QASIAMVKLKPAKQ
-264 YLRDFYLIQDGTDA
+264 YLRDFYLIQDGAEA

-377 LWAEDVGVYTVG
+377 LWAENMGAYTVG

-406 GENTVSFLLEQSQIT
+406 GENTVFFLLEQTQIT
-421 VYTQIADVSA
+421 VYTQIADVSS

-439 FEKPM
+439 FENPM

-463 LWLPVRGFISD
+463 IWLPVRGFISD

-486 VTDPGNAQYPITVT
+486 ITDPGNARYPITVT

-505 RNSIYIHASRGYS
+505 KNSIYIHASRGYS
-518 RSGQIKPDLAAP
+518 LSGRIKPDLAAP

-536 ASASGRRL
+536 ASVSGRRL

-560 AAILLHWGVLDG
+560 AAILLNWGVLNA

-607 LDLYEA
+607 LNLYEA
-613 FLRLRNI
+613 FLHLRNL